1 MEPTFLAGAGGL
13 RLAADHWP
21 NPDGA
26 AVVLL
31 HGGGQTRHAW
41 GETAEALAG
50 RGYEVVSVDL
60 RGHGDSA
67 WSPGLDY
74 GLDWFCDDVLAVLA
88 HLGRPAVLVG
98 ASLGGIAAL
107 LAVTKAAPDQIAGL
121 VLVDI
126 THRPSSDGARR
137 IQAFMTAN
145 PEGFAD
151 LGEAADAV
159 AAYLPHRP
167 RPADPSGLMKN
178 LRRRGERLHWHWDPA
193 FLMVT
198 AEDRF
203 QDDGRLDRAARLVRA
218 PCLLVRGDKSEIVS
232 PEDAQA
238 LLALIPHAR
247 MVEVKGAAHMVA
259 GDQNTA
265 FGEAMLAFLAGGEAA
280 RPAPKTIDHR

>member
-1 MEPTFLAGAGGL
+1 MESTFLAGAGGL
-13 RLAADHWP
+13 RLAADRWP

-41 GETAEALAG
+41 GETAAALAA
-50 RGYEVVSVDL
+50 RGFEVISVDL

-67 WSPGLDY
+67 WSASLDY
-74 GLDWFCDDVLAVLA
+74 GLEWFCGDVLAVLA

-107 LAVTKAAPDQIAGL
+107 LAVAKAAPEQIAGL

-126 THRPSSDGARR
+126 THRPSSDGAQR
-137 IQAFMTAN
+137 IQGFMTAN
-145 PEGFAD
+145 PEGFANLD
-151 LGEAADAV
+151 EAADAV

-167 RPADPSGLMKN
+167 RPTDPSGLMKN
-178 LRRRGERLHWHWDPA
+178 LRQRGGRLHWHWDPA
-193 FLMVT
+193 FLAVT
-198 AEDRF
+198 ADDRF
-203 QDDGRLDRAARLVRA
+203 QDDGRLDQAARAVRA
-218 PCLLVRGDKSEIVS
+218 PCLLVRGDRSEIVS
-232 PEDAQA
+232 PEDAEA

-247 MVEVKGAAHMVA
+247 MIEVKGAAHMVA

-265 FGEAMLAFLAGGEAA
+265 FGEAMLAFLTGDEGVSP
-280 RPAPKTIDHR
+280 RQ